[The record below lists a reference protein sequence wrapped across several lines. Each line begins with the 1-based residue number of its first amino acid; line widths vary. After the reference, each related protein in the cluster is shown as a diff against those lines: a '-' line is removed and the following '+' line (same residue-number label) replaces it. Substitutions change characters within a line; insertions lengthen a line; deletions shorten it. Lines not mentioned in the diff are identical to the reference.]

1 MVRPNRTL
9 AIASSTRRIVGVFLE
24 NNKVVGWRLSRKAA
38 RDPKNAAEC
47 IKSWIDDF
55 EPDLLISED
64 PAASRKGDHVKTLLE
79 TIGRICDQ
87 ADGLNVRLPRKQ
99 VYHDKYEEAKV
110 LAKRYP
116 QLRIVLPA
124 KPPIWNSE
132 PHAISYFEALA
143 FVEQL
148 KA

>member
-1 MVRPNRTL
+1 MERPKRTL
-9 AIASSTRRIVGVFLE
+9 ALASSTRRIAGVFLE
-24 NNKVVGWRLSRKAA
+24 DQKVVGWRLSRKAA
-38 RDPKNAAEC
+38 RNPKDAAVC
-47 IKSWIDDF
+47 LKSWINDF

-79 TIGRICDQ
+79 TIGQTCDQ
-87 ADGLNVRLPRKQ
+87 ADGLNVLLPRKQ

-116 QLRIVLPA
+116 HLRILLPK
-124 KPPIWNSE
+124 KPSIWNSE
-132 PHAISYFEALA
+132 PHAISYFEALS